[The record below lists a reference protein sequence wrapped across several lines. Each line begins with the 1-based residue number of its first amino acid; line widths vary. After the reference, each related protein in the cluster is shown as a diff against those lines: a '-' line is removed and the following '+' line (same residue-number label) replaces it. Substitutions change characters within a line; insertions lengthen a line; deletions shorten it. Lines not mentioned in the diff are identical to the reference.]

1 MKPKLIALDLDGT
14 TLNGQSEF
22 NPITIQTLH
31 RLTELGH
38 KVAIVTGR
46 PYRSSKHL
54 YEELGLGGPIVNF
67 NGALCHIPTDEN
79 WQGEFHVT
87 LDEEIVFDMLEFHK
101 ELECDYFMVEGKHH
115 LYATIENIPDSPY
128 YPKDQ
133 QPILLQKDTKL
144 VEKPTAITVFSSIE
158 KQPFIKE
165 KIKQRYGHTIDVR
178 TWGGDMPCLEIVTYG
193 IDKSTGIQHLSR
205 YYGIPTEDVLAFGDE
220 DNDLEMIE
228 FAGHGVAMNNAIDS
242 LKAIADDITPLPHDQ
257 DGLAHYLINYFKL
270 EA

>member
-1 MKPKLIALDLDGT
+1 MLD
-14 TLNGQSEF
+14 
-22 NPITIQTLH
+22 
-31 RLTELGH
+31 
-38 KVAIVTGR
+38 
-46 PYRSSKHL
+46 
-54 YEELGLGGPIVNF
+54 
-67 NGALCHIPTDEN
+67 
-79 WQGEFHVT
+79 
-87 LDEEIVFDMLEFHK
+87 FHK

-133 QPILLQKDTKL
+133 QPILLQKDTQL
-144 VEKPTAITVFSSIE
+144 LEKPTAITVFSSIE

-228 FAGHGVAMNNAIDS
+228 FAGLGVAMNNAIDS

>member
-1 MKPKLIALDLDGT
+1 
-14 TLNGQSEF
+14 
-22 NPITIQTLH
+22 
-31 RLTELGH
+31 
-38 KVAIVTGR
+38 
-46 PYRSSKHL
+46 
-54 YEELGLGGPIVNF
+54 
-67 NGALCHIPTDEN
+67 
-79 WQGEFHVT
+79 
-87 LDEEIVFDMLEFHK
+87 
-101 ELECDYFMVEGKHH
+101 MVEGKHH

-242 LKAIADDITPLPHDQ
+242 LKAIADDITSLPHNE
-257 DGLAHYLINYFKL
+257 DGLAHYLINYFNL